1 MAIVVIAFPGSNCDR
16 DAVYA
21 VELGGGEAHWQW
33 HSAGQLP
40 RDCQGI
46 VLPGG
51 FSYGDYL
58 RSGALAAHSPVMAEV
73 RAFAEHGGAVLGIC
87 NGFQILCEAG
97 LLPGA
102 LTLNASR
109 QFRCEWEWVTVASP
123 PASIALAPGQV
134 LRLPIAHREGA
145 YQPPSGRDSVAQL
158 MAAGQVFLQYCDRD
172 GVVHERANPNGAVAN
187 IAGIS
192 NRGGNVVGMM
202 PHPERAMDRLLGG
215 ADGRALWEAWAGMA
229 GRVPV

>member
-1 MAIVVIAFPGSNCDR
+1 MTIAVIAFPGSNCDR

-21 VELGGGEAHWQW
+21 VELAGGTAHWQW
-33 HSAGQLP
+33 HSTARLP
-40 RDCQGI
+40 RDCHGI

-73 RAFAEHGGAVLGIC
+73 RAFAEHGGPVLGIC

-97 LLPGA
+97 FLPGA
-102 LTLNASR
+102 LTINASR
-109 QFRCEWEWVTVASP
+109 QFRCEWEWVRVASP
-123 PASIALAPGQV
+123 PASIALQPGQL

-145 YQPPSGRDSVAQL
+145 YQPPLGSDGLADL
-158 MAAGQVFLQYCDRD
+158 MRRGQVFLQYCDGD
-172 GVVHERANPNGAVAN
+172 GEVHERANPNGAVAN

-192 NRGGNVVGMM
+192 NRAGNIVGMM

-215 ADGRALWEAWAGMA
+215 ADGRQLLEAWAGMA
-229 GRVPV
+229 SGVRV